1 MENNEKILRL
11 HQVIEIVGLRRSS
24 IYNMI
29 HQGAFP
35 TQIKLSTRS
44 SGWLKSE
51 IEKWIEMRAALRLLK
66 SEVANYE

>member
-11 HQVIEIVGLRRSS
+11 HQVMAIVGLGRSS
-24 IYNMI
+24 IYNLI
-29 HQGAFP
+29 QRGAFP

-51 IEKWIEMRAALRLLK
+51 IESWIEMRASLRLLK
-66 SEVANYE
+66 CEGSDYE